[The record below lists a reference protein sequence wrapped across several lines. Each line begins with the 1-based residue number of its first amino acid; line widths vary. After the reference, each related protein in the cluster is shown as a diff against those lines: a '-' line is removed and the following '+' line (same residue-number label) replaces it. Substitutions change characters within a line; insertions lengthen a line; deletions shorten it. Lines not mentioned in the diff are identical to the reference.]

1 MCRRGHTYTL
11 ALARTLTLYLLA
23 HMLFTHMN
31 QTSQVG
37 FVPRMR
43 TFPRIRQHKNVN
55 FLRIVW
61 KQSQC
66 DGTMVFC
73 KCVPRAFE
81 SVKRACVCASAS
93 TRVHTCSIRFRLALT
108 HLYAV
113 VHSPSSPKL
122 LFFERSVGFAFQS
135 QNGCCWIEHVRP
147 KRRHETPSSKPTKLN
162 QQNPTRVTF
171 SEFWFC

>member
-1 MCRRGHTYTL
+1 
-11 ALARTLTLYLLA
+11 
-23 HMLFTHMN
+23 MN

-55 FLRIVW
+55 FFTYRVKAIPMWWYHGLLQVRAACVW
-61 KQSQC
+61 
-66 DGTMVFC
+66 VEWN
-73 KCVPRAFE
+73 VR
-81 SVKRACVCASAS
+81 VCASAS